1 MAIFRLKKDEK
12 LPTWWRDY
20 YEIEASSIEEAVEII
35 LSGEVDPYDSESMVD
50 MQVEPLEVEIM
61 DEFGNTLYN
70 AKDER

>member
-20 YEIEASSIEEAVEII
+20 YEIEASSIEEAVAII